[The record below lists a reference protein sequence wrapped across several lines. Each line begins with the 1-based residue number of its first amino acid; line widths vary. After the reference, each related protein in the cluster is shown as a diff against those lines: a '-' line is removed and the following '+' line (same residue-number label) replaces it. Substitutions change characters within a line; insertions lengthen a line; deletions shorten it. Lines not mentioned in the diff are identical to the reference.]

1 MKASLSEHDKGGA
14 QPKHHFR
21 EVLLQR
27 EDSDKSM
34 KTTCLTFMFVSQ
46 KAHGK
51 GRLLRDASCLS
62 CNAHHLV

>member
-46 KAHGK
+46 KA
-51 GRLLRDASCLS
+51 REREASERCLMFI
-62 CNAHHLV
+62 L